1 MQTCLQLLG
10 RNRLYGAVKFPSP
23 ISDFLPTCA
32 QAIPVLRFGRRFV
45 SALLPDGSVQAWV
58 HGVRADRRPPLRKR
72 KNSAKIFPRFFL
84 RKIFCVSTC
93 FPVGC
98 AAWAFSW
105 SKKVRKKSG
114 KNLEVK
120 KKCVSLQ
127 SLSETGVTESGGLG
141 FPGRRKRSLT
151 RLRKYKNNKVPR
163 IGKRLTRAL
172 IPSRNEQQSGSLR
185 DI

>member
-1 MQTCLQLLG
+1 MQTCLQLPG

-32 QAIPVLRFGRRFV
+32 QAIPVLRFGRHFV

-58 HGVRADRRPPLRKR
+58 HGVRAVRRPPLRKR
-72 KNSAKIFPRFFL
+72 KNSQKNFMA
-84 RKIFCVSTC
+84 VT
-93 FPVGC
+93 VGTTG
-98 AAWAFSW
+98 SW
-105 SKKVRKKSG
+105 GVRSADPEKKVRKKFG

-127 SLSETGVTESGGLG
+127 SLSETGETESGGRG

-163 IGKRLTRAL
+163 TGKRLTRAL

-185 DI
+185 EI